1 MNAPPGENGEAHGA
15 RSAVALFVLL
25 FGIWLLAS
33 GHYTPMLIGF
43 GLGSVLLVVVL
54 CRRMGIVDAEAVP
67 VHLLARGLAYVPW
80 IVKEV
85 AKSNLDVAKLVLSP
99 RSALSPEIL
108 VLTPTQ
114 KTDLGRVLYANSIT
128 LTPGTV
134 SIEAEDGTITVH
146 AIAREM
152 ADSLREGTMDRRV
165 SRLEGQA

>member
-1 MNAPPGENGEAHGA
+1 MNAPLGKNGGAHGT
-15 RSAVALFVLL
+15 RSVVSLSVLL
-25 FGIWLLAS
+25 LGVWLLAS

-43 GLGSVLLVVVL
+43 GLGSVLLVVTL

-67 VHLLARGLAYVPW
+67 VHLLVRGLAYVPW
-80 IVKEV
+80 IVREV
-85 AKSNLDVAKLVLSP
+85 AKANLDVAKRILAP
-99 RSALSPEIL
+99 RSALSPEIF

-146 AIAREM
+146 AITREA
-152 ADSLREGTMDRRV
+152 ADSLREGAMDRRV
-165 SRLEGQA
+165 SRLEGLQ